1 MTIFSINCINLRN
14 DLNIDIMRRV
24 VMVVCAALLCV
35 PLYIKS
41 RPSQILSARPVFRA
55 LSSGRMLIKVSGAV
69 QYQGIYEVPVN
80 VLAEAVI
87 KLASPIKPLEQ
98 ITIKTAATVPLFNG
112 QAVNLAS
119 LPDGT
124 YHVIVDRM
132 TVPECMILG
141 IPLDISTMSEADFD
155 RLPGIGPALAKRIV
169 AYRQLNGGV
178 LRFNDLTAIEGM
190 GEKKLQLI
198 QKLVQPAE
206 TNK

>member
-1 MTIFSINCINLRN
+1 MNIFSINCTNLRN
-14 DLNIDIMRRV
+14 DLNTDIMRRV

-41 RPSQILSARPVFRA
+41 RPSQILFARPAFRA
-55 LSSGRMLIKVSGAV
+55 LSSGRMLIKVSGEV
-69 QYQGIYEVPVN
+69 QHPGIYEVPVN
-80 VLAEAVI
+80 ALAESVI
-87 KLASPIKPLEQ
+87 KMALPKKPLEQ
-98 ITIKTAATVPLFNG
+98 DTIKTAATVHLLNG

-178 LRFNDLTAIEGM
+178 LHVNDLTAIEGFSK
-190 GEKKLQLI
+190 KKLQLI
-198 QKLVQPAE
+198 QKFVQPTE